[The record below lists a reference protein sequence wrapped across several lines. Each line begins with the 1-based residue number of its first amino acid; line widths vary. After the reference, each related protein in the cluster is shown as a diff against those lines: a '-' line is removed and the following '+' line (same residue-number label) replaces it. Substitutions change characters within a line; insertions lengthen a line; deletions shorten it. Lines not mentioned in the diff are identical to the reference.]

1 MLKKKTNQG
10 KKNKTRT
17 KIRGFSVKLPG
28 KEHHFAKGSCGQL
41 LDAFRPESAV
51 PLRWRPLFCISYNK
65 TILSFLALEDF
76 SGG

>member
-1 MLKKKTNQG
+1 MLKSKQQQEKGENLH
-10 KKNKTRT
+10 KNKDLP
-17 KIRGFSVKLPG
+17 FKLPG

-65 TILSFLALEDF
+65 TILSFLALEGF